1 MATEDNTTKKYSFQ
15 DRLEAKEAANKAI
28 GEKAEGAVKFFG
40 GLPLETFGLAKSA
53 LVERG
58 PATFFQETFGKK
70 HEGEVNIPLQ
80 TILDDP
86 ELSQYLTSVEQ
97 VSQNNEV
104 TARNDYVQEL
114 SDKYQNTD
122 IPSLMMDLDKNEKNR
137 LLELDEAAQDK
148 SAQTYV
154 FNEDDET
161 VTLRNDLFP
170 EVAFEPDIKFTKK
183 GDISFP
189 YLGLYGT
196 NEAGEF
202 VKKFSS
208 AFKPFDESKEGLGQY
223 SEYIPEFMKS
233 YQNYVMP
240 EYSPDPE
247 LFKDPAYQAA
257 GLATLVK
264 GIYPMGKSI
273 LKRITKGKAPKNTI
287 KQEPFFEIDTPWGQ

>member
-1 MATEDNTTKKYSFQ
+1 M
-15 DRLEAKEAANKAI
+15 
-28 GEKAEGAVKFFG
+28 
-40 GLPLETFGLAKSA
+40 
-53 LVERG
+53 
-58 PATFFQETFGKK
+58 
-70 HEGEVNIPLQ
+70 Q

-189 YLGLYGT
+189 
-196 NEAGEF
+196 
-202 VKKFSS
+202 
-208 AFKPFDESKEGLGQY
+208 
-223 SEYIPEFMKS
+223 I
-233 YQNYVMP
+233 
-240 EYSPDPE
+240 
-247 LFKDPAYQAA
+247 
-257 GLATLVK
+257 
-264 GIYPMGKSI
+264 
-273 LKRITKGKAPKNTI
+273 
-287 KQEPFFEIDTPWGQ
+287 